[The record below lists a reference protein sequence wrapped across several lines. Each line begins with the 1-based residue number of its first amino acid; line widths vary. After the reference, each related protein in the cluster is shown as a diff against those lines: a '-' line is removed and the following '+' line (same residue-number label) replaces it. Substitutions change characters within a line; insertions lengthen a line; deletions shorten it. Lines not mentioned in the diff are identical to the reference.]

1 MFRILATALIYLVGL
16 IGLMSAAHADVYRW
30 TDAQGAVHY
39 SDRWV
44 PGSTLVKTSRNS
56 TPPPS
61 TPPAQTDQ
69 QKLATSNANIAE
81 QQAQKEIDQTV
92 KQDVAASKAEQ
103 CKKTTEAYQKAIE
116 SRRMYKEGKNGER
129 EYVTDQEADAYRAKL
144 LTERKQVC
152 GK

>member
-1 MFRILATALIYLVGL
+1 MFRILAMALVL
-16 IGLMSAAHADVYRW
+16 IGALMSAAHADVYRW

-44 PGSTLVKTSRNS
+44 PGSTLVKTSHNS
-56 TPPPS
+56 TPPPANA
-61 TPPAQTDQ
+61 PAQTDQ
-69 QKLATSNANIAE
+69 QKLATSNANIAD
-81 QQAQKEIDQTV
+81 QQAQKDIEQTV
-92 KQDVAASKAEQ
+92 KQDVAATKAEQ

-116 SRRMYKEGKNGER
+116 SRRLYKEGKSGER